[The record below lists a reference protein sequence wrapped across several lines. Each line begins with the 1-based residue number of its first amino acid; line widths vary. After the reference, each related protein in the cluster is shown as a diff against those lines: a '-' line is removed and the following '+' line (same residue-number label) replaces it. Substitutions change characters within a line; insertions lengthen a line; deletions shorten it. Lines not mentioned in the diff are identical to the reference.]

1 MGKRTL
7 PKKGNNQAP
16 PVSEVLFHLL
26 RLEADWKV
34 EPPPLHPMER
44 EVRKSLKIGKKF
56 MAPLQKVEE
65 KKNKQLYHRWFR
77 FAALQL
83 PAPEQT
89 CVMCNLLN
97 VKVHQYLDLKV
108 AKGISVLPNP
118 FQIGRA
124 QLLSD
129 WATQA
134 TKQHGGDSLFH

>member
-7 PKKGNNQAP
+7 PKKSNNQAP

-44 EVRKSLKIGKKF
+44 EVRKSLKIGKS
-56 MAPLQKVEE
+56 LWLLYRRW
-65 KKNKQLYHRWFR
+65 KKRKTNNYITDGSGLPPCSFQHLNKHVS
-77 FAALQL
+77 
-83 PAPEQT
+83 
-89 CVMCNLLN
+89 CVIFFF
-97 VKVHQYLDLKV
+97 KVHQYLDLKV
-108 AKGISVLPNP
+108 AKGISVLPNL

-129 WATQA
+129 WTTQA

>member
-65 KKNKQLYHRWFR
+65 EKNKQLYHRWFR

-89 CVMCNLLN
+89 CVMCNLLL
-97 VKVHQYLDLKV
+97 QSPSIPGSQSSQGYLC
-108 AKGISVLPNP
+108 SSQSLPD
-118 FQIGRA
+118 R
-124 QLLSD
+124 
-129 WATQA
+129 
-134 TKQHGGDSLFH
+134 